1 MIKSENIKSFFQTD
15 QIAVI
20 GVSRKKN
27 HFGDAVY
34 ETLKTKGLKVIPINP
49 NTDKTQ
55 GGDVCYPNLKSIPN
69 KIESAVILT
78 SAKHTEDIVKEAIE
92 YGIKNLWIQQK
103 SDTKTAIEL
112 AEKNNIN
119 VIHHQCIMMFSEPVT
134 GFHKFHKNIKKLFG
148 ALPK

>member
-1 MIKSENIKSFFQTD
+1 M
-15 QIAVI
+15 
-20 GVSRKKN
+20 
-27 HFGDAVY
+27 
-34 ETLKTKGLKVIPINP
+34 KTKGLKVIPINP

-55 GGDVCYPNLKSIPN
+55 GGDVCYPNLKSVPS

-78 SAKHTEDIVKEAIE
+78 AAKHTDSIVKEAVE

-134 GFHKFHKNIKKLFG
+134 GFHKFHKSIKKLFG
-148 ALPK
+148 ALPR